1 MSRTLPIAWLNGEF
15 LPLAEARISPLDR
28 GFLFADAVY
37 EVIGVYDGRPLLL
50 DAHLQ
55 RLAHSLREL
64 QIPSPH
70 DRAGW
75 QAIVTG
81 LVERNGGGSGHP
93 DIGIYLQVSR
103 GADTSRSHTYPQG
116 LAPTVFAMASA
127 LAPVD
132 LDTPGVRAM
141 TAADSR
147 WARCDIKSTA
157 LLANVLL
164 RQAASEAGA
173 DECIMLRDGLVTE
186 GSSSSVLVLEDRTLL
201 SRPNGSDILPGTTIA
216 LIREV
221 AAAAG
226 IGYREE
232 AISLARLLAADEVWL
247 SAALRGVAPVT
258 HVDGQP
264 IGTGRPGPVW
274 RVVAEAYE
282 RRKRS

>member
-64 QIPSPH
+64 QIPPPH

-75 QAIVTG
+75 RAIVTG
-81 LVERNGGGSGHP
+81 LVERNGGSSGHS

-103 GADTSRSHTYPQG
+103 GVDTGRSHTYPQG

-173 DECIMLRDGLVTE
+173 DECIMLRDGLITE

-264 IGTGRPGPVW
+264 IGTGRAGPVW